1 MTFDEQSHA
10 RKPVDRPEV
19 LTSPRT
25 DAQVLKHI
33 DNFID
38 VLGGHVSPVPA
49 SEGVL
54 SIPPRIYREYAD
66 EFKALAV
73 AAVHEEQ
80 RALYLQMA
88 TIWLE
93 AAAQFEAGIKVSD
106 LQAERGERGGENGQ
120 SADNTNWDVAA
131 LAVNR

>member
-1 MTFDEQSHA
+1 MIFDKQSHA
-10 RKPVDRPEV
+10 REPVDRPEA

-38 VLGGHVSPVPA
+38 VLSGRVSQVPA

-66 EFKALAV
+66 EFKALAG
-73 AAVHEEQ
+73 AAVNEHQ

-93 AAAQFEAGIKVSD
+93 AAIQFEAGIKASD
-106 LQAERGERGGENGQ
+106 LLVERGERGAESDQ
-120 SADNTNWDVAA
+120 SANNTN
-131 LAVNR
+131 

>member
-1 MTFDEQSHA
+1 MTSDEQSHA
-10 RKPVDRPEV
+10 REPVDRPAV

-38 VLGGHVSPVPA
+38 VLGRHVSPVPA

-54 SIPPRIYREYAD
+54 SIPSRIYREYAD
-66 EFKALAV
+66 EFKALAG

-93 AAAQFEAGIKVSD
+93 AATQFEAGIASD
-106 LQAERGERGGENGQ
+106 LQAERGERGAESGQ
-120 SADNTNWDVAA
+120 SADNANWDVAA